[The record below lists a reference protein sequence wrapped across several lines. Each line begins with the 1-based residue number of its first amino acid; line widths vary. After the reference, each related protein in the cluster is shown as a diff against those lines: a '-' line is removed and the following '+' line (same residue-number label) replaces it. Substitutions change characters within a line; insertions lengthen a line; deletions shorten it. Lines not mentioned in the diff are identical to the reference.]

1 MCVPEPAI
9 TNVRNNDR
17 DESATAIAFLARD
30 SASYITGQM
39 VIIDGGNAVQE
50 YKGPP
55 THYY

>member
-1 MCVPEPAI
+1 MPEPAI
-9 TNVRNNDR
+9 TNVRNNDW
-17 DESATAIAFLARD
+17 DEIATAIAFLAHD

-55 THYY
+55 AHYY